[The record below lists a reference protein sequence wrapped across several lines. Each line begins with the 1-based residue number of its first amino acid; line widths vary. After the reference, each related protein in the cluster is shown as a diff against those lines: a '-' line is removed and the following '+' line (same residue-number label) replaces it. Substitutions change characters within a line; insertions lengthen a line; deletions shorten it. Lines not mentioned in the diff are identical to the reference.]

1 MLKTGWD
8 RAGQI
13 AIVRQ
18 AGGQGH
24 GHERSA
30 VSEAEAAILEGGRE
44 RGWPRWALTRWAL
57 IAYVF
62 NL

>member
-8 RAGQI
+8 LVGQI

-44 RGWPRWALTRWAL
+44 RG
-57 IAYVF
+57 
-62 NL
+62 